1 MSSFIK
7 LFGFK
12 IGYTDLTQQQ
22 ASMKLLHIF
31 YKNPFSALK
40 KLGPGLITGAA
51 DDDPSGIATYSQAG
65 AQYGFGLLWTIV
77 LTYPLMAGIQMVC
90 ARIGLV
96 TGRGIANNMQRCYPI
111 ALTLPLIVLL
121 LIANI
126 INIAADL
133 SAMSDALKLAIGGPR
148 HFYSILIGSGCLLLQ
163 VFIPYHRYLPIL
175 KWLTLSLFAYV
186 GTVFASHVDWSRVV
200 SETLLPH
207 ISFDATYVLLVVGIF
222 GTTISPYLFFWQAAE
237 EVEDIADIPDRKSL
251 IDHPAQAPTQLKRLT
266 YDTLFGMGFSNIIA
280 FFIMLTTAATLFPNG
295 IHHIQS
301 SADAAAALRPIAGDF
316 AFILFALG
324 ILGTGLLAIPV
335 LAGSAAYAVAELMKK
350 PASLKL
356 TVWSAKHFY
365 AVIIIATLIG
375 VGLDFSG
382 IDSIKALI
390 WSAVINGIVAVPLMI
405 AVMHMASMQ
414 SIMGDFTV
422 KGKTRLLG
430 WAATALMTV
439 TAVILGLVN
448 LL

>member
-1 MSSFIK
+1 
-7 LFGFK
+7 
-12 IGYTDLTQQQ
+12 
-22 ASMKLLHIF
+22 MKLLQRVF
-31 YKNPFSALK
+31 SNPFIYLK
-40 KLGPGLITGAA
+40 KLGPGLVTGAA

-77 LTYPLMAGIQMVC
+77 LTYPLMAGIQMIC

-96 TGRGIANNMQRCYPI
+96 TGRGITSNMHRCYPVM
-111 ALTLPLIVLL
+111 LTLPLIFLL

-133 SAMSDALKLAIGGPR
+133 AAMSDALKLAVGGPR
-148 HFYSILIGSGCLLLQ
+148 HLYSIIIGVTCILLQ

-186 GTVFASHVDWSRVV
+186 GTVFASHVDWSRVIE
-200 SETLLPH
+200 ETLLPH
-207 ISFDATYVLLVVGIF
+207 ISLDANYVLLVVGIF

-251 IDHPAQAPTQLKRLT
+251 IDHPAQAPTELKRIT

-280 FFIMLTTAATLFPNG
+280 FFIMLTTAATLFPAG
-295 IHHIQS
+295 IHNIQT
-301 SADAAAALRPIAGDF
+301 SAEAAAALRPIAGDF

-356 TVWSAKHFY
+356 TIWTAKHFY
-365 AVIIIATLIG
+365 AVIVIATLIG

-382 IDSIKALI
+382 IDPIKALI

-405 AVMHMASMQ
+405 AVMHMSSMTK
-414 SIMGDFTV
+414 IMGDFTI
-422 KGKTRLLG
+422 KGKTKLLG
-430 WAATALMTV
+430 WLATALMTV
-439 TAVILGLVN
+439 TAIILGLVN
-448 LL
+448 LF

>member
-1 MSSFIK
+1 
-7 LFGFK
+7 
-12 IGYTDLTQQQ
+12 
-22 ASMKLLHIF
+22 MKLLQRVFSH
-31 YKNPFSALK
+31 PFIYLK
-40 KLGPGLITGAA
+40 KLGPGLVTGAA

-77 LTYPLMAGIQMVC
+77 LTYPLMAGIQMIC

-96 TGRGIANNMQRCYPI
+96 TGRGVTSNMHRCYPVM
-111 ALTLPLIVLL
+111 LTLPLIFLL

-133 SAMSDALKLAIGGPR
+133 AAMSDALKLAVGGPR
-148 HFYSILIGSGCLLLQ
+148 HLYSIIIGVTCILLQ
-163 VFIPYHRYLPIL
+163 VLIPYHRYVPIL

-186 GTVFASHVDWSRVV
+186 GTVFASHVDWSRVI
-200 SETLLPH
+200 EATLLPH
-207 ISFDATYVLLVVGIF
+207 ISFDANYVLLVVGIF

-237 EVEDIADIPDRKSL
+237 EVEDIADISDRNSL
-251 IDHPAQAPTQLKRLT
+251 IDHPAQAPTELKRIT

-280 FFIMLTTAATLFPNG
+280 FFIMLTTAATIFPAG
-295 IHHIQS
+295 IHNIQT
-301 SADAAAALRPIAGDF
+301 SAEAAAALRPIAGDF

-335 LAGSAAYAVAELMKK
+335 LAGSAAYAVAELMQK

-356 TVWSAKHFY
+356 TIWTAKHFY
-365 AVIIIATLIG
+365 GVIVIATLIG

-382 IDSIKALI
+382 IDPIKALL

-405 AVMHMASMQ
+405 AVMHMSSMHQ
-414 SIMGDFTV
+414 IMGDFTI
-422 KGKTRLLG
+422 KGKTKWLG
-430 WAATALMTV
+430 WLATALMTV
-439 TAVILGLVN
+439 TAIILGLVN

>member
-1 MSSFIK
+1 
-7 LFGFK
+7 
-12 IGYTDLTQQQ
+12 
-22 ASMKLLHIF
+22 LLHKF
-31 YKNPFSALK
+31 YKNPFCVLK

-96 TGRGIANNMQRCYPI
+96 TGRGIASNMQRCYPI
-111 ALTLPLIVLL
+111 TLTLPLIVLL
-121 LIANI
+121 LVANI

-133 SAMSDALKLAIGGPR
+133 SAMSDALKLVIGGPR

-186 GTVFASHVDWSRVV
+186 GTVFASQVDWSRVV

-207 ISFDATYVLLVVGIF
+207 ISLDATYVLLVVGVF

-237 EVEDIADIPDRKSL
+237 EVEDIADIPDRKCL
-251 IDHPAQAPTQLKRLT
+251 IDHPAAAPKQIKRLT
-266 YDTLFGMGFSNIIA
+266 FDTLFGMGFSNLIA

-295 IHHIQS
+295 IHHIKS

-316 AFILFALG
+316 AFMLFALG
-324 ILGTGLLAIPV
+324 IVGTGLLAIPV
-335 LAGSAAYAVAELMKK
+335 LAGSAAYAVAEIMKK

-365 AVIIIATLIG
+365 GVIVIATLIG

-382 IDSIKALI
+382 IDPIKALI

-405 AVMHMASMQ
+405 AVMHMASMPK
-414 SIMGDFTV
+414 IMGNFAV
-422 KGKTRLLG
+422 KGKTKLLG
-430 WAATALMTV
+430 WLATALMTT
-439 TAVILGLVN
+439 TALTLGLVN
-448 LL
+448 LF

>member
-1 MSSFIK
+1 
-7 LFGFK
+7 
-12 IGYTDLTQQQ
+12 
-22 ASMKLLHIF
+22 MKLLQRVF
-31 YKNPFSALK
+31 SNPFIYLK
-40 KLGPGLITGAA
+40 KLGPGLVTGAA

-77 LTYPLMAGIQMVC
+77 LTYPLMAGIQMIC

-96 TGRGIANNMQRCYPI
+96 TGRGVTSNMHRCYPVM
-111 ALTLPLIVLL
+111 LTLPLIFLL

-133 SAMSDALKLAIGGPR
+133 AAMSDALKLAVGGPR
-148 HFYSILIGSGCLLLQ
+148 HLYSIIIGVTCILLQ
-163 VFIPYHRYLPIL
+163 VLIPYHRYVPIL

-186 GTVFASHVDWSRVV
+186 GTVFASHVEWSRVI
-200 SETLLPH
+200 EATLLPH
-207 ISFDATYVLLVVGIF
+207 ISFDANYVLLVVGIF

-237 EVEDIADIPDRKSL
+237 EVEDIADIPDRNSL
-251 IDHPAQAPTQLKRLT
+251 IDHPAQAPTELKRIT

-280 FFIMLTTAATLFPNG
+280 FFIMLTTAATLFPAG
-295 IHHIQS
+295 IHNIQT
-301 SADAAAALRPIAGDF
+301 SAEAAAALRPIAGDF

-335 LAGSAAYAVAELMKK
+335 LAGSAAYAVAELMQK

-356 TVWSAKHFY
+356 TIWTAKHFY
-365 AVIIIATLIG
+365 GVIVIATLIG

-382 IDSIKALI
+382 IDPIKALI

-405 AVMHMASMQ
+405 AVMHMSSMHQ
-414 SIMGDFTV
+414 IMGDFMI
-422 KGKTRLLG
+422 KGKTKWLG
-430 WAATALMTV
+430 WLATALMTV
-439 TAVILGLVN
+439 TAIILGLVN